1 MEMRICT
8 EEGLKAIEVGENVKL
23 CVLYFRLGNVRSTSD
38 LLVIK
43 CQWGVNS
50 FKRII
55 SKSRRCV
62 VVFYSIEEKRG
73 LGLGGKLLLLLL
85 SW

>member
-23 CVLYFRLGNVRSTSD
+23 CVLYFRLRNVRSTSD

-43 CQWGVNS
+43 CFSGELTVLKQTSQNPEDVLWFFIS
-50 FKRII
+50 LKR
-55 SKSRRCV
+55 K
-62 VVFYSIEEKRG
+62 G
-73 LGLGGKLLLLLL
+73 A
-85 SW
+85 